1 MAWYPKL
8 SSPQIAIL
16 PASSRFPK
24 NFQPVGVSKQ
34 SFDIAAATLTKF
46 DIKMYIRVFEMF
58 KISKYFERHFS
69 YASNSYTYLR
79 LH

>member
-34 SFDIAAATLTKF
+34 SFDIALATLMKF
-46 DIKMYIRVFEMF
+46 DIKIKLGYSRCL
-58 KISKYFERHFS
+58 KYQNISRDTL
-69 YASNSYTYLR
+69 AMNR
-79 LH
+79 IVIPI